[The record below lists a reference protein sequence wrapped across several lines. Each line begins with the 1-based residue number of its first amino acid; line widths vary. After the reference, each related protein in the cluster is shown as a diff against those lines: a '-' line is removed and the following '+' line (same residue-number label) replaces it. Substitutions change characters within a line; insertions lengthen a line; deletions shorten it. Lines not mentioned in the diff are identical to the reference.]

1 MGPVRRGLIRAALLA
16 ASLPNAAWA
25 QGAQVCDQQRPGW
38 DGTPVSGLDEALQLM
53 ASPLS
58 LIAIGATL
66 LALRFRSQWGGVAV
80 VVLWTG
86 LVSMIT
92 MFDPTGTRTPG
103 MAEGCI
109 GTPTLFIAAVA
120 AICVATIIY
129 TAPRSGGG

>member
-92 MFDPTGTRTPG
+92 MF
-103 MAEGCI
+103 E
-109 GTPTLFIAAVA
+109 PTLFIAAVA